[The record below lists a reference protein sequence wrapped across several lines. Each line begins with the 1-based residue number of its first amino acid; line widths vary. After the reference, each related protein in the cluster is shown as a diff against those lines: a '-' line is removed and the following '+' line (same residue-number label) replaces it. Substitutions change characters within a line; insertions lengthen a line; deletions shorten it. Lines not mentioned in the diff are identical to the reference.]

1 VTQFAEC
8 YLLIFGQLA
17 VGGIAALAVPPFAT
31 IERGF
36 YKSSAGIFLGSALL
50 YLIGMIALV
59 VRAGIGA
66 ASLATWIELAAWTLF
81 TASTAFYLASLWDES
96 HARRVAWYP
105 RALFTGL
112 AALVVTATTYRV
124 DGGLGP
130 ATVLYPF
137 AFITGALSLG
147 AVATGML
154 LGHWYLIDL
163 GLSIHPLVRL
173 FRWFAFVTIAH
184 VVVLLATT
192 LLLAVIPGPGADAV
206 RLLWEQH
213 AGLFAARLILG
224 PIAALGIGW
233 MIHRTLAIPQTMAAT
248 GLFYIAILFVL
259 VGEML
264 GRLVL
269 FRTSLPL

>member
-1 VTQFAEC
+1 MTQFAEC

-17 VGGIAALAVPPFAT
+17 VGGIAGLAVPPFAV

-36 YKSSAGIFLGSALL
+36 YKSSAGIFLGAALI

-59 VRAGIGA
+59 VRAGT
-66 ASLATWIELAAWTLF
+66 ASLATWVELGGWAAF
-81 TASTAFYLASLWDES
+81 AGCTAMYLASLWDES
-96 HARRVAWYP
+96 HARRVRWYP

-130 ATVLYPF
+130 ATLLYPF

-173 FRWFAFVTIAH
+173 FRYFVLVTIAH
-184 VVVLLATT
+184 VAVLLVTT
-192 LLLAVIPGPGADAV
+192 GVLAALPGPGADAV
-206 RLLWEQH
+206 RVLWQQH
-213 AGLFAARLILG
+213 AALFAARLLLG
-224 PIAALGIGW
+224 PVAALAIGW
-233 MIHRTLAIPQTMAAT
+233 MIHRTLAIPHTMAAT
-248 GLFYIAILFVL
+248 GLFYIAVLFVL